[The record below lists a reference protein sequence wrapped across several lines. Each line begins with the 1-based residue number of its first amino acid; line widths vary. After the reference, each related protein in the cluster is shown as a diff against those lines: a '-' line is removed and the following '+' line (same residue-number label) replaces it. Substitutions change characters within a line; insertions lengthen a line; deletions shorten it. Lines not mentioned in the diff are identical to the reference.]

1 MLLQKEKVL
10 ICTAMFQTTI
20 MSDSSVKSFF
30 ENHAHNYKMHPSF
43 YSTVANKIK
52 EDLSDST
59 NLKLLDVGCGD
70 GTFIKSLI
78 DVGMRA
84 EFLATDFSFSM
95 TNIAKMNLRL
105 SNTELFVADAFNI
118 PLKADMKFD
127 VIHVAFL
134 MHHLIGET
142 KAKST
147 ALARKL
153 IVRLIDILSE
163 NGMLIIE
170 EVYYNS
176 HLFPNLTSS
185 IIFYLMKLLNF
196 IHLGSFHKFK
206 PGLQVNFFNE
216 SELEEILGIYGSVH
230 LLHRNPWKVPELYRV
245 FLLEDLGNIA
255 YTLRRK

>member
-1 MLLQKEKVL
+1 M
-10 ICTAMFQTTI
+10 
-20 MSDSSVKSFF
+20 
-30 ENHAHNYKMHPSF
+30 
-43 YSTVANKIK
+43 
-52 EDLSDST
+52 
-59 NLKLLDVGCGD
+59 
-70 GTFIKSLI
+70 
-78 DVGMRA
+78 
-84 EFLATDFSFSM
+84 
-95 TNIAKMNLRL
+95 
-105 SNTELFVADAFNI
+105 

-134 MHHLIGET
+134 MHHLIGDT

-153 IVRLIDILSE
+153 IVRLVDILSE

-196 IHLGSFHKFK
+196 IHFGPIHIFK

-216 SELEEILGIYGSVH
+216 SELEEILGIYGSVQ

-245 FLLEDLGNIA
+245 FLLEDFGNIA
-255 YTLRRK
+255 YTLRKK